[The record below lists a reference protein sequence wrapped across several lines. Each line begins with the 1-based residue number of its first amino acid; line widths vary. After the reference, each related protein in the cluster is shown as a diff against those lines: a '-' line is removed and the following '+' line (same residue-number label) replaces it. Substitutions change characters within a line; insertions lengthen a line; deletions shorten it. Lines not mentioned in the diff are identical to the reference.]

1 MYICRSYIYV
11 GVYCKYI
18 VKITKVFERSIIHY
32 INNLQYLLI
41 IYLYETVILY
51 LFTRYMFAVNV
62 LRLLYTFLD

>member
-41 IYLYETVILY
+41 IYLYETVIFY